1 MVQKIEA
8 GAAAG
13 SNSNFSRTQSEEII
27 KNLLFII
34 PVSRVYH
41 RILTLETFPNCLDIK
56 QIQQAVKNKSFV
68 SL

>member
-1 MVQKIEA
+1 MVQKIEP

-27 KNLLFII
+27 KNLLFI